1 MWSVDVRERAVARD
15 SREAAIREDE
25 LPLQPLPGAVRAGCG
40 VKGRY
45 VMVRYTES
53 TVLFDERFVDYGCN
67 KVQYIDHL
75 RNIGYQFYLLTQAFA
90 MDVIHHE

>member
-1 MWSVDVRERAVARD
+1 M
-15 SREAAIREDE
+15 
-25 LPLQPLPGAVRAGCG
+25 
-40 VKGRY
+40 
-45 VMVRYTES
+45 MVRYTES

-67 KVQYIDHL
+67 KVQYIDNL

>member
-1 MWSVDVRERAVARD
+1 MRAD
-15 SREAAIREDE
+15 
-25 LPLQPLPGAVRAGCG
+25 CG

>member
-1 MWSVDVRERAVARD
+1 M
-15 SREAAIREDE
+15 
-25 LPLQPLPGAVRAGCG
+25 
-40 VKGRY
+40 
-45 VMVRYTES
+45 MVRYTES

-90 MDVIHHE
+90 IDVIHHE